1 MFQCCCHRHAESV
14 IGVRWVGGV
23 ESGKISWSRHRAAPP
38 PMFQDSSMNVDPTAQ
53 FDPLNFTASVVEQ
66 QQQQQQQ
73 PSAGEAAWASASS
86 STASSKSGNENYDR
100 TSSKSQSGW
109 KRGFLLRP
117 SSLSRKKIAH
127 LRNTARITPWYD
139 DDERC
144 RVGRGLLLASR
155 LFPPRTSGGG
165 GQASN
170 VDTDENDIIA
180 GLRVALNCVAVW
192 RSKCGGGSGVS
203 LPHAIDATATLASSL
218 YEDYRVTKLYE
229 TSTTLNQL
237 RNAYSSAII
246 RSVNGLAD
254 SVRRYAPNDKGM
266 SVMQC
271 CASAGLPSWIVDVR
285 HDASHSALPSLCV
298 CRLAAIES
306 LNFWN
311 RYYWTGQISLVDDLA
326 DTAAEILIRYQTVA
340 MTELLAVEGMQRQQ
354 HQSQQKHQKQQH
366 QQHHQQQNTEDSYIH
381 EETKAKKA
389 EPIIKVKKDT
399 NEKGGYVNPWSI
411 LSDDK
416 PKKKKKRKTEDTK
429 NEEGKM
435 IVDSV
440 VKDVTMTESTIDT
453 PQIEIENGNSEP
465 PAGASSVSATAS
477 KPAPPVPM
485 TARDYALEYVKKIP
499 MDVAYTTSLRFLV
512 WGRPTRR
519 KQLSSLLEDGVVT
532 SDKDNKIVDDGP
544 ALLTLPLD
552 HHIVSS
558 ELTASTLLERESY
571 DLSFERL
578 RIMYDPLLIA
588 IASPY
593 PGFLHAL
600 FVHMVDAILTL
611 VGDRGCSEDQTQPMG
626 DVGVDKSDRKVDTI
640 RLGHHIQYL
649 TRWVRYILSRT
660 FHMHFDTSVALWY
673 DHSDVTADEIVQQKE
688 HDAPCEST
696 GVTDMP
702 PLCEQHQR
710 QLPSPLSRGRQAIDL
725 KKRGRKKWTTAQ
737 RLYMQSPL
745 EYLYLHKT
753 VGLPLNS
760 VCDRLLLYRQQLG
773 DSFDATAL
781 SSKTITNTNSTT
793 LAVVQLHQHIESVIG
808 KKERI
813 VFMGLYDDDEV
824 VGHAAVNDDGSNE
837 TLISSDK
844 DKGSPPPL
852 QALPST
858 GTRTIKP
865 WTLCKGWDACA
876 IGTLPGFPS

>member
-1 MFQCCCHRHAESV
+1 M
-14 IGVRWVGGV
+14 
-23 ESGKISWSRHRAAPP
+23 KWSRHIICATPHPP
-38 PMFQDSSMNVDPTAQ
+38 LRVSSMNLDSTNTQ
-53 FDPLNFTASVVEQ
+53 FDPLNFTASVEQ

-86 STASSKSGNENYDR
+86 TTASSKSGNETYDR
-100 TSSKSQSGW
+100 PKKSASSNPSGW
-109 KRGFLLRP
+109 KQGFLLRP

-144 RVGRGLLLASR
+144 RVGQGLILASR
-155 LFPPRTSGGG
+155 LFPARSGGG
-165 GQASN
+165 NNGSQANN
-170 VDTDENDIIA
+170 VDTDENNIIT
-180 GLRVALNCVAVW
+180 GLNVALNNVAVW

-203 LPHAIDATATLASSL
+203 LPHAIDATATLASAL
-218 YEDYRVTKLYE
+218 YEDYRVTKLHE

-237 RNAYSSAII
+237 RNAYSSAIL

-254 SVRRYAPNDKGM
+254 SYRRYAPNNKGM

-271 CASAGLPSWIVDVR
+271 CAMAGLPSWIVDVR

-311 RYYWTGQISLVDDLA
+311 RHYWISQISLVDELA
-326 DTAAEILIRYQTVA
+326 DTAAEILIRYQK
-340 MTELLAVEGMQRQQ
+340 MTTIELLAVEEKQRQQ
-354 HQSQQKHQKQQH
+354 HQSQQKQQTR
-366 QQHHQQQNTEDSYIH
+366 QHLIQEEDTSTH
-381 EETKAKKA
+381 EKTKAKKA
-389 EPIIKVKKDT
+389 EPTIKVEKDT
-399 NEKGGYVNPWSI
+399 NEKSGYINPWSI

-429 NEEGKM
+429 IEDGK
-435 IVDSV
+435 INFVDSGA
-440 VKDVTMTESTIDT
+440 KDVTMVESSVDT
-453 PQIEIENGNSEP
+453 PRDERENGNSEP
-465 PAGASSVSATAS
+465 PAGASSTSATAS
-477 KPAPPVPM
+477 KSAPPLPM
-485 TARDYALEYVKKIP
+485 TASDCALEYVKTIP
-499 MDVAYTTSLRFLV
+499 MDVAYTTALRFLV
-512 WGRPTRR
+512 WGRPSER
-519 KQLSSLLEDGVVT
+519 KHPVMPLEVGVVT
-532 SDKDNKIVDDGP
+532 SDKNIKIDDVGP

-552 HHIVSS
+552 HHIVTSQ
-558 ELTASTLLERESY
+558 LTTSTLLERESY

-611 VGDRGCSEDQTQPMG
+611 VGDRGCGEEPTRPMCDG
-626 DVGVDKSDRKVDTI
+626 GVDMSDKKLDTI
-640 RLGHHIQYL
+640 RLGHHVQYL
-649 TRWVRYILSRT
+649 TRWVHHILSRA
-660 FHMHFDTSVALWY
+660 FHMHFDTSVALWS
-673 DHSDVTADEIVQQKE
+673 DHSVDVNVTTEEIVQQE
-688 HDAPCEST
+688 HDTSCESMR
-696 GVTDMP
+696 VTELP
-702 PLCEQHQR
+702 PLCEQHLR
-710 QLPSPLSRGRQAIDL
+710 QLPSPLSQGKQAIDL
-725 KKRGRKKWTTAQ
+725 KKRGRKKWTVIQ

-760 VCDRLLLYRQQLG
+760 VCDRLLLYRQQFG
-773 DSFDATAL
+773 DLFGATAL
-781 SSKTITNTNSTT
+781 SSKTITNTAAAVNSTS
-793 LAVVQLHQHIESVIG
+793 LAVVQLHQHLENVIG

-813 VFMGLYDDDEV
+813 VFMGLYDNDEV
-824 VGHAAVNDDGSNE
+824 VSHADVNDNGSNG
-837 TLISSDK
+837 TLISSNK
-844 DKGSPPPL
+844 DEGSPP
-852 QALPST
+852 T
-858 GTRTIKP
+858 GARKIKP

>member
-1 MFQCCCHRHAESV
+1 
-14 IGVRWVGGV
+14 
-23 ESGKISWSRHRAAPP
+23 
-38 PMFQDSSMNVDPTAQ
+38 MNVVDPTTH
-53 FDPLNFTASVVEQ
+53 FDPLNFTASVEEQ
-66 QQQQQQQ
+66 QQQHQQQQ
-73 PSAGEAAWASASS
+73 PSAGEAAWAAASS
-86 STASSKSGNENYDR
+86 ATAPSKSGNENHIPKKSD
-100 TSSKSQSGW
+100 SSKSQSGW
-109 KRGFLLRP
+109 KQGFLLRP

-144 RVGRGLLLASR
+144 RVGQGLLLASR
-155 LFPPRTSGGG
+155 LFPARGSGVNN
-165 GQASN
+165 N
-170 VDTDENDIIA
+170 VDTDENNIIA
-180 GLRVALNCVAVW
+180 GLRIALNCVAVW

-203 LPHAIDATATLASSL
+203 LPHAVDATATLASAL
-218 YEDYRVTKLYE
+218 YEDYRVTKLHE

-237 RNAYSSAII
+237 QNAYSSTIL

-254 SVRRYAPNDKGM
+254 SYRRYAPNDKGM

-271 CASAGLPSWIVDVR
+271 CAMAGLPSWIVDVR

-311 RYYWTGQISLVDDLA
+311 RHYWISQIAIVDDLA

-340 MTELLAVEGMQRQQ
+340 MTEMLAVEGKQQRQQ

-366 QQHHQQQNTEDSYIH
+366 QQQNTEDTFTH
-381 EETKAKKA
+381 KEMKAKKA
-389 EPIIKVKKDT
+389 DPTIKVKKDT
-399 NEKGGYVNPWSI
+399 NKKGGYVNPWSI

-416 PKKKKKRKTEDTK
+416 PKKKKKRKTEDIK
-429 NEEGKM
+429 HEEGM
-435 IVDSV
+435 INVDSV
-440 VKDVTMTESTIDT
+440 MKDVTMTESTIDAT
-453 PQIEIENGNSEP
+453 RDERKTGNSEP
-465 PAGASSVSATAS
+465 PAGASLLSATAS
-477 KPAPPVPM
+477 KPEPPVPM
-485 TARDYALEYVKKIP
+485 TARDCALEYVRTIP
-499 MDVAYTTSLRFLV
+499 MDVAYTTALRFLV

-519 KQLSSLLEDGVVT
+519 KQSSKPLEDDTVT
-532 SDKDNKIVDDGP
+532 SDKDNKIDDDGP
-544 ALLTLPLD
+544 ALLTLPVD
-552 HHIVSS
+552 HHIVTSQVI
-558 ELTASTLLERESY
+558 TSTLLERESY

-578 RIMYDPLLIA
+578 RTMYDPLLIA
-588 IASPY
+588 TASPY

-660 FHMHFDTSVALWY
+660 FHMHFDTSVALWS
-673 DHSDVTADEIVQQKE
+673 DHSVDDNVTAEVIVQHK

-710 QLPSPLSRGRQAIDL
+710 QLPSPLSQGKQAIDL

-781 SSKTITNTNSTT
+781 SSKTITANSTT
-793 LAVVQLHQHIESVIG
+793 LAVMQLHQHLENVIG

-813 VFMGLYDDDEV
+813 VFMGLYDDDDDDKV
-824 VGHAAVNDDGSNE
+824 VSHAAVNDGGSNE
-837 TLISSDK
+837 THISSDK
-844 DKGSPPPL
+844 DKGSP
-852 QALPST
+852 QAL